1 MQPAID
7 AISHEHTDRSYEREL
22 QQIRDHVTAM
32 GTEVCNMLDGAL
44 RALGAGDRESA
55 RRIIA
60 EDRIV
65 NRLEVE
71 TDELCLT
78 ILARRQPV
86 ASDLRF
92 IATALKLDTD
102 LERIGDLCVNLCERS
117 LQLQGTID
125 GGSTARLTEMGARVR
140 AMIETALR
148 AFVGRDVPLA
158 ESVFA
163 VDAIVDRA
171 YQDESRVVTKEMK
184 RDAAAIQDGLRVRSM
199 AKYLER
205 MGDHATNLAEM
216 VIFMVEGRDVR
227 HPGRLDDRRAVN

>member
-7 AISHEHTDRSYEREL
+7 AMSHEHTDRSYEREL

>member
-7 AISHEHTDRSYEREL
+7 AMSHEHTDRSYEREL

-171 YQDESRVVTKEMK
+171 YQ
-184 RDAAAIQDGLRVRSM
+184 
-199 AKYLER
+199 
-205 MGDHATNLAEM
+205 
-216 VIFMVEGRDVR
+216 
-227 HPGRLDDRRAVN
+227 